1 MRTVSLAA
9 IVCTAA
15 AFVAP
20 RRALSAPARSVA
32 RQALP
37 ETSLLLADLP
47 TLVAPKDSELAIVFA
62 NPFFIGF
69 FLFSITA
76 GLPGITWLRLSS
88 VGDDDAPFDLSSV
101 VPTLPGLP
109 ELPEIPKTREIP
121 LPFDKLPSAVTDKL
135 PAELQTETKAKTLID
150 QLPWNKRDAAFREL
164 LGGETMNPLG
174 RYDFDFRSDKSKYS
188 GNEKWVRDP

>member
-9 IVCTAA
+9 IFCTAA
-15 AFVAP
+15 GFVAP

-32 RQALP
+32 RPALP

-109 ELPEIPKTREIP
+109 SCRRSQRRARSRS
-121 LPFDKLPSAVTDKL
+121 PSTSSL
-135 PAELQTETKAKTLID
+135 
-150 QLPWNKRDAAFREL
+150 RR
-164 LGGETMNPLG
+164 
-174 RYDFDFRSDKSKYS
+174 
-188 GNEKWVRDP
+188 

>member
-1 MRTVSLAA
+1 MRTISLAA

-121 LPFDKLPSAVTDKL
+121 LPFDKLPAAVTDKL
-135 PAELQTETKAKTLID
+135 PTELQTETKAKTLID
-150 QLPWNKRDAAFREL
+150 QLPWNKCDAACFASFWAGKR
-164 LGGETMNPLG
+164 
-174 RYDFDFRSDKSKYS
+174 
-188 GNEKWVRDP
+188 